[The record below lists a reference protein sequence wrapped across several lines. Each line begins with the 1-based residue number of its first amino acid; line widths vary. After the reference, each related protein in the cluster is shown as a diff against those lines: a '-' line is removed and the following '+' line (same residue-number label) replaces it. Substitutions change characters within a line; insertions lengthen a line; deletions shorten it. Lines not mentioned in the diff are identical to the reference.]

1 MYNFLIN
8 KVKKQL
14 IVGFFNRA
22 GKNFF
27 GRKTIFT
34 QSGGLKFKLRLIDF
48 KRNFVGNSLLLL
60 IEKDINRTGFVGL
73 ICFSN
78 GLFSYILFS
87 ADNYK
92 ENSSF
97 IKGFCNFNKIGS
109 SSFLNS
115 IPTGNIVH
123 HIEYIPGKNCKLSR
137 AAGVSSFLIS
147 RNDYFSFLKMNS
159 GWLLKLSN
167 YCICISGFVSNE
179 NHYIMRIK
187 NAGKMRKLGFRPKV
201 RGIAKNPCD
210 HPHGGGE
217 GRGSPPKAQ
226 KTPWGKLTKV
236 PTKITKQFYEKKK
249 KFKIFNKLK

>member
-1 MYNFLIN
+1 MYNFFIN

-14 IVGFFNRA
+14 IIGFSNRA

-48 KRNFVGNSLLLL
+48 KRTFVGNSLLLL

-78 GLFSYILFS
+78 GLFSYILLS
-87 ADNYK
+87 ADKYK
-92 ENSSF
+92 ENIDF
-97 IKGFCNFNKIGS
+97 IKGFCNFNKVGS
-109 SSFLNS
+109 SSFLES
-115 IPTGNIVH
+115 ITPGNIVH
-123 HIEYIPGKNCKLSR
+123 HVQYTPNKSCKLAR
-137 AAGVSSFLIS
+137 AAGVSSFLVS
-147 RNDYFSFLKMNS
+147 KDKNYSFLKMNS

-167 YCICISGFVSNE
+167 YCICISGLVSNE
-179 NHYIMRIK
+179 NHYFDRIK
-187 NAGKMRKLGFRPKV
+187 NAGKNRNLGFRPIV

-217 GRGSPPKAQ
+217 GRGSPPRAH
-226 KTPWGKLTKV
+226 KTPWGKLTKS
-236 PTKITKQFYEKKK
+236 PTKITKKFYEKKR
-249 KFKIFNKLK
+249 KFKIFKKVN